1 MAEVMNT
8 PFGDVDTAAL
18 DAATEAATA
27 ERPKI
32 EEITIKFAKK
42 LVGEPFTSKKGKEL
56 IC

>member
-8 PFGDVDTAAL
+8 PFGDVDTAAI

-32 EEITIKFAKK
+32 EEIR
-42 LVGEPFTSKKGKEL
+42 EPTQLRARRTWAFILATT
-56 IC
+56 